1 MYDVTTPAEP
11 ASILVVDD
19 RPENLTALE
28 AVLEPLGCPIVTAT
42 SGSAALKLMLERQ
55 FAVILLDV
63 FMPDMDGF
71 EVASYIRSRHRT
83 SATPII
89 FLSAVSTSAE
99 HVFRGYET
107 GAVDYIIKPFD
118 PVAIWR
124 SLDDEGHVH
133 LVERYLRQAGFAR
146 IERHRLAEW
155 VEDVSDPMVAM
166 VGWRW
171 PRSKAMKRN

>member
-1 MYDVTTPAEP
+1 MFEIATPSEP

-19 RPENLTALE
+19 RPENLTALA
-28 AVLEPLGCPIVTAT
+28 AVLEPLDCPVVTAT
-42 SGSAALKLMLERQ
+42 SGPEALKLMLDRQ

-71 EVASYIRSRHRT
+71 EVASYIRRRHRT

-118 PVAIWR
+118 PVAIR
-124 SLDDEGHVH
+124 SKVRVFIELNQRGEEIRRQAE
-133 LVERYLRQAGFAR
+133 LLRQR
-146 IERHRLAEW
+146 
-155 VEDVSDPMVAM
+155 
-166 VGWRW
+166 
-171 PRSKAMKRN
+171 